1 MRALMLSSVIL
12 LAACGGSQTTRVQD
26 GGTLAEA
33 LVLRGGAGAMDPKI
47 AEYEWIRAHRPDAR
61 VVGEGRMRQGGRV
74 YDVVRIVRRGRPE
87 QLYFDVTEA
96 IGG

>member
-1 MRALMLSSVIL
+1 MRTVLVLVALA

-74 YDVVRIVRRGRPE
+74 YDVVRIVRRGMPE
-87 QLYFDVTEA
+87 QLYFDVTQA